1 MRERLIELRKAL
13 GLTLNEFGARIGMSL
28 TGVSEIEHGRRRVQ
42 ERHIK
47 LILSA
52 FPSVSEEWLRDGKG
66 EMFRKEEEGPYLDAA
81 ETQKMFDLLRDSYEA
96 LPRKAQIEVNR
107 FLLTIAKNVIEANGG
122 SVDLSGGRAE
132 KEKTSSTIEEMHE
145 RTRLANAMA
154 EEILRE
160 MDPEAGSGA
169 LPNGDESTG

>member
-1 MRERLIELRKAL
+1 
-13 GLTLNEFGARIGMSL
+13 
-28 TGVSEIEHGRRRVQ
+28 
-42 ERHIK
+42 
-47 LILSA
+47 
-52 FPSVSEEWLRDGKG
+52 
-66 EMFRKEEEGPYLDAA
+66 
-81 ETQKMFDLLRDSYEA
+81 MFDLLRDSYEA

-107 FLLTIAKNVIEANGG
+107 FLLTIAKSVIEANGG

>member
-1 MRERLIELRKAL
+1 MENTALRLREALRLTQDEFAKAL
-13 GLTLNEFGARIGMSL
+13 GLSRSAW
-28 TGVSEIEHGRRRVQ
+28 SEVENGRRKLQ
-42 ERHIK
+42 DRHIK

-66 EMFRKEEEGPYLDAA
+66 EMFRKEEDGPYLDAA
-81 ETQKMFDLLRDSYEA
+81 EAQKMFDLLRDSYEA

-107 FLLTIAKNVIEANGG
+107 FLLTIAKSVIEANGG